1 MKLRYVILATLL
13 APLLTHADKDN
24 GVSLFEQ
31 HCASCHGQQTD
42 DRIPTRA
49 NLSFMNPLALLAAME
64 TGSMRV
70 QASALNA
77 NEKRALAEGVTGKEL
92 ADLTMPQQAF
102 CEADH
107 APVDQHSTVHWSGW
121 GGDKQ
126 GSGHARQPLAGLT
139 RQDLASLRLA
149 WAFAFPGA
157 SQARSQPAVLDD
169 VVYVGGAEGS
179 VTALD
184 AFTGCIYWR
193 IDTTSA
199 VRGAM
204 VVAKIGE
211 RYAVLAVARST
222 EVYAIDAATGN
233 ATRVSLERPVSGGF
247 VWEQVENGEVRPQ
260 ALLYGQG
267 DSIAQFVDLTN
278 FERQGTG
285 AVRALQL
292 GDRVAGV
299 EPIGDSG
306 SLRAVARHATGFGLD
321 VIDLEGRRVAPIPS
335 TVNLQEF
342 VIAGDMLFTV
352 SESVDRLLAVDLTTQ
367 APAEITMMAGAAHVV
382 ASTDGGTLLVDHGRV
397 SGWYSLFNTATF
409 QDGPADQRV
418 GVRFEGLLDEGI
430 EQEVQ

>member
-1 MKLRYVILATLL
+1 MFDLDSSYDALALREDGRFAVAYHSPFSDGGADRVLFNPNELTIIDLSAPEPTPRVATLQGAQPTELRFAPPFTLTDPDSALHMAYVFAPGAVSLLDLTTDVEADRQRRIPL
-13 APLLTHADKDN
+13 AEPALQA
-24 GVSLFEQ
+24 GVSPLETYL
-31 HCASCHGQQTD
+31 SPD
-42 DRIPTRA
+42 DP
-49 NLSFMNPLALLAAME
+49 NNP
-64 TGSMRV
+64 
-70 QASALNA
+70 N
-77 NEKRALAEGVTGKEL
+77 
-92 ADLTMPQQAF
+92 DLTLYVSARGVLELFAIDLLP
-102 CEADH
+102 ADP
-107 APVDQHSTVHWSGW
+107 ATG
-121 GGDKQ
+121 
-126 GSGHARQPLAGLT
+126 RTL
-139 RQDLASLRLA
+139 
-149 WAFAFPGA
+149 
-157 SQARSQPAVLDD
+157 QPAINQISAGITPGQLHPYTLQGREKLL
-169 VVYVGGAEGS
+169 VVPRGS
-179 VTALD
+179 ETAVS
-184 AFTGCIYWR
+184 I
-193 IDTTSA
+193 
-199 VRGAM
+199 
-204 VVAKIGE
+204 
-211 RYAVLAVARST
+211 
-222 EVYAIDAATGN
+222 IDAATGN

>member
-126 GSGHARQPLAGLT
+126 GSGHARQPIAGLT
-139 RQDLASLRLA
+139 RQDLANLRLA

-193 IDTTSA
+193 VDTTSA
-199 VRGAM
+199 MRGAM

-222 EVYAIDAATGN
+222 EVYAIDAATGKILWRTKAGFHPLHSVTGTPALHN
-233 ATRVSLERPVSGGF
+233 GRLFIPISSVEVGVARMPSHTCCTSSGG
-247 VWEQVENGEVRPQ
+247 VVALALKTGEMFGRCALPCARRKKSVSAQANPCLHRPAHRSGRVQ
-260 ALLYGQG
+260 QLMPSATTLRRKWRELLTP
-267 DSIAQFVDLTN
+267 SDLDQ
-278 FERQGTG
+278 R
-285 AVRALQL
+285 R
-292 GDRVAGV
+292 
-299 EPIGDSG
+299 DSG
-306 SLRAVARHATGFGLD
+306 LGHGYRRAGLVLPGHAG
-321 VIDLEGRRVAPIPS
+321 
-335 TVNLQEF
+335 
-342 VIAGDMLFTV
+342 
-352 SESVDRLLAVDLTTQ
+352 
-367 APAEITMMAGAAHVV
+367 
-382 ASTDGGTLLVDHGRV
+382 
-397 SGWYSLFNTATF
+397 
-409 QDGPADQRV
+409 
-418 GVRFEGLLDEGI
+418 
-430 EQEVQ
+430 